1 MCDPKQVMT
10 LLNGKDTFT
19 SYYTDEDG
27 QRRVF
32 FELIKK
38 SKVEYSENSNGIFFD
53 LLKVTEDVFQE
64 LVLYLEFCK
73 KIRAEQSIRDEDERI
88 AQENIQ

>member
-1 MCDPKQVMT
+1 MLSDLK
-10 LLNGKDTFT
+10 LLSKTE
-19 SYYTDEDG
+19 YMK
-27 QRRVF
+27 V

-53 LLKVTEDVFQE
+53 LSKVTEDVFQE